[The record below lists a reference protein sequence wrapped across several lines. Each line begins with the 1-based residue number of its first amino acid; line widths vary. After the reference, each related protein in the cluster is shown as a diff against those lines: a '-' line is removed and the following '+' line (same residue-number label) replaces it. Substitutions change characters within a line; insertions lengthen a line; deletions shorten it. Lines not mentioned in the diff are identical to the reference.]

1 MTNPLPLEVR
11 FLKRYARKLHMAGVP
26 AHQFE
31 RLLIALVGGLLFG
44 NIILPPRRGH

>member
-11 FLKRYARKLHMAGVP
+11 FLKRYARQLHMAGVP

-31 RLLIALVGGLLFG
+31 RMMTTLADQLGF
-44 NIILPPRRGH
+44 